1 MTRAPYSYRHDPAV
15 PPFPD
20 EKPVIVFDGTCV
32 LCSGWARFVLRHDRT
47 ARYRLLTAQSPLG
60 QALYRHFGAD
70 ADETN
75 MLLEDGV
82 AWFKS
87 EGSIRMAEGLGFPWS
102 LARGLRLL
110 PLRLRDALYGL
121 LARNRF
127 RIFGRHE
134 RCVLPDP
141 SVADRFLA

>member
-1 MTRAPYSYRHDPAV
+1 MMRAPYGYRLDPAV

-32 LCSGWARFVLRHDRT
+32 LCSGWARFVLRHDRK
-47 ARYRLLTAQSPLG
+47 ARYRFLAAQSPLG

-75 MLLEDGV
+75 MLLEDGT

-87 EGSIRMAEGLGFPWS
+87 EGSIRIAEGLGFPWS

-110 PLRLRDALYGL
+110 PPRLRDALYGI

-127 RIFGRHE
+127 RLFGRRE
-134 RCVLPDP
+134 SCELPDA